1 MEWIEGGGV
10 TSAAGFRAGAAA
22 CGLKASGGLD
32 VALVVADDPC
42 STAGVFTRNRV
53 VAAPVVLSREALAAG
68 RGRARA
74 VVVNSGN
81 ANACTGTAGMD
92 AARAMQRAVA
102 VAIGCAEGEVLV
114 LSTGVI
120 GVPMEVG
127 KVEAGIAAAG
137 RAVGAG
143 VEWAIGADSGA
154 VGDGTSGAGSTTG
167 VEGSAGGAIGDGVGI
182 AGSGSAARAIMTTDT
197 VPKAAAVR
205 VALAGGDVVEG
216 GHVLKGGDVVVGGMA
231 KGAGMIHPD
240 MATML
245 AVLTTDARIGVDAL
259 DRALRKAVDRTF
271 NRITVD
277 GDTSTNDAV
286 VVLASG
292 ASGVDVASAADLDAF
307 ERALHAVCERLAKAI
322 VRDGEGASRF
332 VTIHV
337 VGATSESDALMVAR
351 AIATSPLVKT
361 AFAGGD
367 PNWGRIVA
375 AAGRSGVPVEPERM
389 TLDIGAGES
398 EADGPWLRLFERG
411 MPADFDRVEA
421 DLIFGRE
428 SVRVQL
434 RLGMGTAE
442 AAVWTC
448 DLTSRYVEI
457 NAEYRT

>member
-1 MEWIEGGGV
+1 MMEWIEGGGV

-32 VALVVADDPC
+32 VALVVADGPC

-53 VAAPVVLSREALAAG
+53 VAAPVVLSREALASG
-68 RGRARA
+68 GGRARA

-81 ANACTGTAGMD
+81 ANACTGTAGME

-102 VAIGCAEGEVLV
+102 AAIGCAEDEVLV

-120 GVPMEVG
+120 GVPLDVR
-127 KVEAGIAAAG
+127 KVEAGIGAAA

-143 VEWAIGADSGA
+143 GGSAIDADPRAG
-154 VGDGTSGAGSTTG
+154 GDRTSEAGSTTG
-167 VEGSAGGAIGDGVGI
+167 VESSVGGAFGDGVGI
-182 AGSGSAARAIMTTDT
+182 AGGADAARAIMTTDT

-205 VALAGGDVVEG
+205 VTLE
-216 GHVLKGGDVVVGGMA
+216 GGDVVVGGMA
-231 KGAGMIHPD
+231 KGSGMIHPD

-245 AVLTTDARIGVDAL
+245 AVLTTDARIGADAL
-259 DRALRKAVDRTF
+259 DRALRRAVDRTF

-307 ERALHAVCERLAKAI
+307 ERALNAICERLAKAI

-337 VGATSESDALMVAR
+337 VGATSESDALKVAR

-389 TLDIGAGES
+389 TLDIAAGES

-411 MPADFDRVEA
+411 MPANFDRVEA
-421 DLIFGRE
+421 DSIFGRE

-434 RLGMGTAE
+434 GLGMGTAE
-442 AAVWTC
+442 ATVWTC